1 MEGIPPTERRRQRRN
16 NQRGRIQYRERG
28 CYKKREENVPSI
40 KGIVNLPDARAE
52 GQAVVKASAGVSVGA
67 AGLVEMIDTYDR
79 PGDTLTA
86 GTYADADIFLDGFE
100 DKPGR
105 DAEIVKGDL
114 EVGTGRSQLMI
125 DTIERPGK
133 AVAAASYASAGKYED
148 DSEDEI
154 GVYAGA
160 GLGHARAEW
169 SFFDA
174 EAKGP
179 NASAGAE
186 ISKAAGVKAMAKAE
200 VASASA
206 SAGPVKATI
215 GLAADTG
222 IGVGP
227 SGVEAKVLG
236 TGFTVGRKIGVSFLG
251 SGFEIKLW

>member
-100 DKPGR
+100 DKPGKR
-105 DAEIVKGDL
+105 L
-114 EVGTGRSQLMI
+114 
-125 DTIERPGK
+125 PK
-133 AVAAASYASAGKYED
+133 A
-148 DSEDEI
+148 

-160 GLGHARAEW
+160 GVGLARAQW
-169 SFFDA
+169 SVFEA
-174 EAKGP
+174 QAKGP
-179 NASAGAE
+179 NASVVAE
-186 ISKAAGVKAMAKAE
+186 ASSASLSVRACAKAE
-200 VASASA
+200 VASGSA
-206 SAGPVKATI
+206 TAGPVKATL
-215 GLAADTG
+215 GLAFD
-222 IGVGP
+222 IGASVSP
-227 SGVEAKVLG
+227 TCIEAKVLG
-236 TGFTVGRKIGVSFLG
+236 TGFSVGSKVGFSLFG
-251 SGFEIKLW
+251 TGFEIKLW